1 MCNNHPAHTSPW
13 LILAHQ
19 CTYCNIA
26 CSPAICTED
35 HTAVSGFSGNTNRA
49 THRGDFNCVVRSQ
62 RGRLIH
68 LVDPSSPLVIPDT
81 TEIFIPCDTLK
92 TLASPRNTVI
102 CQVGLSPYGDPDLFN
117 YFALNTEIQQPPV
130 KPIFS
135 HNGRFNAHSDLVN
148 ENGCFA
154 KFSETETLSTACA
167 FTP

>member
-49 THRGDFNCVVRSQ
+49 THRGDFNCVVRAQ

-68 LVDPSSPLVIPDT
+68 LVDPSSPLVIPDNHRNLHSVRHAQNSGLT
-81 TEIFIPCDTLK
+81 QNKE
-92 TLASPRNTVI
+92 LAICLVI
-102 CQVGLSPYGDPDLFN
+102 DYMASTNIASSFDYS
-117 YFALNTEIQQPPV
+117 T
-130 KPIFS
+130 
-135 HNGRFNAHSDLVN
+135 
-148 ENGCFA
+148 
-154 KFSETETLSTACA
+154 KFSRIANPMWATGSEHEDKKSNNQYSECNDKEETYAHYNETL
-167 FTP
+167 